1 MTKTTLLATAAS
13 AALLVA
19 TSTASAQEL
28 RFQCYQDGAECD
40 TLDALLDEFEAANE
54 GITVTVDIVPYQAIL
69 ESLPVQLASGE
80 GPDMARVTDLGGLA
94 QYMLDISP
102 YVDTAYWEENYG
114 PTLSWTRVGDN
125 SEDGIYSLSDQLTAT
140 GPYVNATLFEQA
152 GVEIPGE
159 GATYE
164 DWAAAASQVAEA
176 TGVDFPMAVDRS
188 GHRYMGPAISY
199 GAKLFGEDGEPLT
212 VDEGFKAWTDQFVA
226 WNEDGTMA
234 EDVWAGAG
242 GSTYQDA
249 AAEFI
254 NGGLVYYL
262 SGSWQIGR
270 FGRDIGDAFD
280 WQAVPPACGPAG
292 VCTGIPG
299 GAAIV
304 GFEITE
310 HPEAVAKVMD
320 YLASE
325 DVMRQYAAKTKN
337 IPSHRG
343 LQEAG
348 IEYEDATD
356 AEKAA
361 LATFSKALLNFS
373 PTAFDFQGYKN
384 NRAMMNATV
393 ARVTQAIV
401 GESSVDEA
409 LGRVDEDVKEAV
421 TAAQ

>member
-13 AALLVA
+13 AALALSLNA
-19 TSTASAQEL
+19 ASAQEL
-28 RFQCYQDGAECD
+28 RFQCYQDGVECD
-40 TLDALLDEFEAANE
+40 TLDALLDEFEAENE
-54 GITVTVDIVPYQAIL
+54 GITVTVDVVPYQAIL

-80 GPDMARVTDLGGLA
+80 GPDLARVTDLGGLA
-94 QYMLDISP
+94 QYMLDISE
-102 YVDTAYWEENYG
+102 YVDAAYWEENYG
-114 PTLSWTRVGDN
+114 PTLAWTRVNGPD
-125 SEDGIYSLSDQLTAT
+125 DMGIYALSDALTAT

-152 GVEIPGE
+152 GVEMPGA

-164 DWAAAASQVAEA
+164 DWANAAKQVAEA

-188 GHRYMGPAISY
+188 GHRYVGPAISY
-199 GAKLFGEDGEPLT
+199 GAKLFDENGDPIV
-212 VDEGFKAWTDQFVA
+212 VDDGFKAWTDQFVA
-226 WNEDGTMA
+226 WNQDGTMA

-242 GSTYQDA
+242 GATYQDA

-270 FGRDIGDAFD
+270 MGRDIGDAFD
-280 WQAVPPACGPAG
+280 WQAVPPACGPTG

-304 GFEITE
+304 GLKVTE

-320 YLASE
+320 FLAQE
-325 DVMRQYAAKTKN
+325 DIATRYAARTKS
-337 IPSHRG
+337 IPAHRG
-343 LQEAG
+343 VQAAG
-348 IEYEDATD
+348 VEYENATD

-361 LATFSKALLNFS
+361 LATFSKSLLGFA
-373 PTAFDFQGYKN
+373 PEAFAFQGYKN
-384 NRAMMNATV
+384 NRAIMNATV

-401 GESSVDEA
+401 GESTVDEA
-409 LGRVDEDVKEAV
+409 LARVDEDVAEAV
-421 TAAQ
+421 AAAQ